1 MRIHSSRLFYTTLYQ
16 SSEMKE
22 THFHKIF
29 IKLQIYELMGDSK
42 EISKS
47 LIEEGD
53 VYQKVD
59 LAFKVQIKN
68 TNFSFI
74 LLFLVLFR
82 ITLRS
87 CFYPKG
93 EKSLSIKHQRSL
105 ANKRP
110 SQLRYLIDWLCCTV
124 LLYKYSLALDF
135 IIRIQT
141 SISVSIKQN

>member
-1 MRIHSSRLFYTTLYQ
+1 
-16 SSEMKE
+16 
-22 THFHKIF
+22 
-29 IKLQIYELMGDSK
+29 MGDSK

-68 TNFSFI
+68 THFSFI
-74 LLFLVLFR
+74 LLFLVPFR

-105 ANKRP
+105 ANKQP
-110 SQLRYLIDWLCCTV
+110 SPVEIIDCCA
-124 LLYKYSLALDF
+124 LYSLTLDF
-135 IIRIQT
+135 IILIQT
-141 SISVSIKQN
+141 SISVSTVGKLSNIKSFNFTQKIILSGKFGQKI